1 MHLLGGGVLVVLVAA
16 VAVVAVATL
25 LGVVMLDVSQEQM
38 VLEMEVKS
46 PCLKDLRT
54 EIDGTN
60 GWN

>member
-1 MHLLGGGVLVVLVAA
+1 MHFLGGGVLVVLVAA
-16 VAVVAVATL
+16 VAAVAVAAL

-46 PCLKDLRT
+46 PCLKDLQT
-54 EIDGTN
+54 ERDGTN